1 MSSDNK
7 YCSILCNG
15 LSDWL
20 LGGEIE
26 LLAPIKYRDGLDEF
40 RLTAPQVMKEF
51 EKKNADAVFA
61 FQTRNPTH
69 AGKTF

>member
-1 MSSDNK
+1 M
-7 YCSILCNG
+7 
-15 LSDWL
+15 